1 MGPKRVQ
8 TRRYRADSTN
18 SLTRWK
24 GQPEGVIVAPPK
36 RIPHMAR
43 TSPAEFLR
51 QVRQE
56 TSRVT
61 WPTRKELTQTTL
73 MVFLMAV
80 TVAVFFF
87 LVDEALG
94 YFVRFVLGIGA

>member
-1 MGPKRVQ
+1 
-8 TRRYRADSTN
+8 
-18 SLTRWK
+18 
-24 GQPEGVIVAPPK
+24 
-36 RIPHMAR
+36 
-43 TSPAEFLR
+43 
-51 QVRQE
+51 
-56 TSRVT
+56 VT

-94 YFVRFVLGIGA
+94 VLVRLVLGIGA

>member
-1 MGPKRVQ
+1 
-8 TRRYRADSTN
+8 
-18 SLTRWK
+18 
-24 GQPEGVIVAPPK
+24 
-36 RIPHMAR
+36 MAR

-56 TSRVT
+56 VSRVT
-61 WPTRKELTQTTL
+61 WPSRKELIQTTA

-87 LVDEALG
+87 LVDEALSVL
-94 YFVRFVLGIGA
+94 VRLLLGV

>member
-1 MGPKRVQ
+1 
-8 TRRYRADSTN
+8 
-18 SLTRWK
+18 
-24 GQPEGVIVAPPK
+24 
-36 RIPHMAR
+36 MAR

-56 TSRVT
+56 VSRVT
-61 WPTRKELTQTTL
+61 WPSRKELVQTTA

-87 LVDEALG
+87 LVDEALSVL
-94 YFVRFVLGIGA
+94 VRFLLGVGV

>member
-1 MGPKRVQ
+1 
-8 TRRYRADSTN
+8 
-18 SLTRWK
+18 
-24 GQPEGVIVAPPK
+24 
-36 RIPHMAR
+36 MAR

-56 TSRVT
+56 VSRVT
-61 WPTRKELTQTTL
+61 WPSRKELIQTTA

-87 LVDEALG
+87 LVDEALSVL
-94 YFVRFVLGIGA
+94 VRVLLGV

>member
-1 MGPKRVQ
+1 M
-8 TRRYRADSTN
+8 
-18 SLTRWK
+18 
-24 GQPEGVIVAPPK
+24 
-36 RIPHMAR
+36 
-43 TSPAEFLR
+43 
-51 QVRQE
+51 
-56 TSRVT
+56 T

-94 YFVRFVLGIGA
+94 VLVRLVLGIGA

>member
-1 MGPKRVQ
+1 
-8 TRRYRADSTN
+8 
-18 SLTRWK
+18 
-24 GQPEGVIVAPPK
+24 
-36 RIPHMAR
+36 MAK

-56 TSRVT
+56 VSRVT

-73 MVFLMAV
+73 MVFLMAL

-94 YFVRFVLGIGA
+94 VFVRFVLGIGA

>member
-1 MGPKRVQ
+1 
-8 TRRYRADSTN
+8 
-18 SLTRWK
+18 
-24 GQPEGVIVAPPK
+24 
-36 RIPHMAR
+36 MAR

-56 TSRVT
+56 VARVT

-73 MVFLMAV
+73 MVFLMAL

-87 LVDEALG
+87 VVDEALG